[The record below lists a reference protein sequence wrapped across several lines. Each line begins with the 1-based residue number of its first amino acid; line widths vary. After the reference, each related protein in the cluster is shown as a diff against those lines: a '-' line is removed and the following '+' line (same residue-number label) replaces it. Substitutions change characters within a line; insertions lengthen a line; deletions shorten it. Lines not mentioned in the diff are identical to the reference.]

1 METDLI
7 SSCKDYVLPWFL
19 QRSHRDGIGIENAF
33 SQGQMS
39 A

>member
-19 QRSHRDGIGIENAF
+19 QRSHRDGIENAF
-33 SQGQMS
+33 SLEGQMS